1 MLYIRVRSHGP
12 TGGLLALPG
21 RVGTYLAYCVFLGRR
36 ELERRLSSAQ
46 SAMLLQEETIKRAD
60 RERCQ
65 LVERVDAMERSLAA
79 TDNDKRLLEVL
90 KTSPHFI

>member
-1 MLYIRVRSHGP
+1 
-12 TGGLLALPG
+12 
-21 RVGTYLAYCVFLGRR
+21 
-36 ELERRLSSAQ
+36 
-46 SAMLLQEETIKRAD
+46 MLLQEETIKRAD

-90 KTSPHFI
+90 KTSYHVEHLPVDVAPTSLRLVLECFQPTGLH